1 MALSSMTGFAR
12 GHGVTGAYAW
22 SWEIKS
28 VNAKGFDLR
37 LRLPPGWDA
46 AEVPARK
53 RASERLSRGTVYANL
68 SVARKGVAPT
78 VKINEPV
85 LAAVLAALKGLSGKL
100 QASPPSLDGILAL
113 KGVME
118 VTEEDES
125 EDERAAA
132 EAAIAAGFDR
142 ALTDLIDMRR
152 EEGEALRRVLSERLE
167 QISTLTARAEAAPGR
182 RAEAVKARLAE
193 QVANLL
199 AASQRFD
206 SDRLHQEAV
215 MLAAKADIREELDRL
230 VSHVAQANKLLA
242 EGGPVGRR
250 LDFLAQEL
258 HREFEYAHRQVE
270 RRGADQ
276 YRPRTENR
284 GRAVP
289 RAGAEP
295 GVSMAQA
302 QPNASVAR
310 RGLMLVLSSPS
321 GAGKTTLSRRLLSED
336 AGVTLSV
343 SVTTRRMRPGEV
355 DGRDY
360 HFIDRRRFDAMVEN
374 GELLEYAE
382 VFDNSYGTPTAPV
395 MAALDRGR
403 DVLFDI
409 DWQGTQQLRDK
420 ARGDLAS
427 VFVLP
432 PSIPELERRL
442 KARAQDDYD
451 TILHRMSMA
460 ADEMSH
466 WAEYDY
472 VIVNREI
479 DQAFAD
485 VKAILAAERL
495 KRERQPGLYDFV
507 RGLQAKL

>member
-1 MALSSMTGFAR
+1 
-12 GHGVTGAYAW
+12 
-22 SWEIKS
+22 
-28 VNAKGFDLR
+28 
-37 LRLPPGWDA
+37 
-46 AEVPARK
+46 
-53 RASERLSRGTVYANL
+53 
-68 SVARKGVAPT
+68 
-78 VKINEPV
+78 
-85 LAAVLAALKGLSGKL
+85 
-100 QASPPSLDGILAL
+100 
-113 KGVME
+113 
-118 VTEEDES
+118 
-125 EDERAAA
+125 
-132 EAAIAAGFDR
+132 
-142 ALTDLIDMRR
+142 
-152 EEGEALRRVLSERLE
+152 
-167 QISTLTARAEAAPGR
+167 
-182 RAEAVKARLAE
+182 
-193 QVANLL
+193 
-199 AASQRFD
+199 
-206 SDRLHQEAV
+206 
-215 MLAAKADIREELDRL
+215 
-230 VSHVAQANKLLA
+230 
-242 EGGPVGRR
+242 
-250 LDFLAQEL
+250 
-258 HREFEYAHRQVE
+258 
-270 RRGADQ
+270 
-276 YRPRTENR
+276 
-284 GRAVP
+284 
-289 RAGAEP
+289 
-295 GVSMAQA
+295 MAQA

-420 ARGDLAS
+420 ARSDLAS